1 MKKTISEILAM
12 KGREKISMLTC
23 YDYSFAKAID
33 GQVDLILVGD
43 SLGNVVL
50 GYQRT
55 RHVKL
60 DDMLRHLGAVS
71 RGVTQSFIIADLPY
85 GSYDTPDSAI
95 NNARQ
100 LLENGAD
107 AVKPE
112 GRPDIVAALTAENI
126 PVMAHLGLLPQTA
139 KNFRAVGRKTDE
151 ASHLIAQAEEMVTAG
166 AFSMVL
172 ECVPAELA
180 AKVSDQIAIPTIGIG
195 AGAECDGQVLVLY
208 DMLGLYDDF
217 QPKFVRHYAR
227 LKSVITDAVQ
237 QYTHDIKNGSFPR
250 DDEQC

>member
-1 MKKTISEILAM
+1 MKKTISETQAM

-33 GQVDLILVGD
+33 GHVDLILVGD

-55 RHVKL
+55 RHVTL

-71 RGVTQSFIIADLPY
+71 RGVTKSVIIADLPY
-85 GSYDTPDSAI
+85 GSYETPDMAI
-95 NNARQ
+95 KNARQ
-100 LLENGAD
+100 LIENGAD

-112 GRPDIVAALTAENI
+112 GRPDIVTALTAAKI

-139 KNFRAVGRKTDE
+139 KTFRAVGRKEDE
-151 ASHLIAQAEEMVTAG
+151 ARHLLVQAAEMETAG
-166 AFSMVL
+166 AFSLVL
-172 ECVPAELA
+172 ECVPPVLA
-180 AKVSDQIAIPTIGIG
+180 AKVSDLITIPTIGIG
-195 AGAECDGQVLVLY
+195 AGADCDGQVLVLY

-227 LKSVITDAVQ
+227 LKSAVADAVQ
-237 QYTHDIKNGSFPR
+237 QYTRDIKNGFFPT
-250 DDEQC
+250 DEEQC